1 MPDRTEVRTG
11 ACREHGS
18 VRATRVIPGVH
29 FPFVVWAFQR
39 ATAGLRPFRCPEC
52 DSKVRMTREK

>member
-11 ACREHGS
+11 TCPEHGA
-18 VRATRVIPGVH
+18 VEATREIPGVH
-29 FPFVVWAFQR
+29 FPFVVWVFQR

-52 DSKVRMTREK
+52 DGKVTVGRGA